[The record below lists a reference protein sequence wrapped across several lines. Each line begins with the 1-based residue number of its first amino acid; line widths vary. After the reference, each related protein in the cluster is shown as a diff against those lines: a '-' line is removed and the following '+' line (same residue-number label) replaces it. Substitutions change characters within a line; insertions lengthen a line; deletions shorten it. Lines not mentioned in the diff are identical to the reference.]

1 MTTKTVSFILTLKT
15 WSSGP
20 GQRKEALPKSN
31 AMGCWNNGIL
41 EYWVWRNEIY
51 FYVDNTDQNLKSGH
65 HPLSI
70 PNIPIFQ
77 HSIIPLVI

>member
-1 MTTKTVSFILTLKT
+1 MVYSNIENLVL
-15 WSSGP
+15 WA

-41 EYWVWRNEIY
+41 EYWVRRNDIC
-51 FYVDNTDQNLKSGH
+51 FYLEYTDQKLKSGH
-65 HPLSI
+65 HPLFI